1 MEATV
6 AHSSMCSFSSSLKG
20 SSLRGLL
27 QSSVSVGAH
36 LHSNALQNLFNSH
49 VAVPVFHS
57 GDLFLDDLTGFGVH
71 TGHVDFGDE
80 FDNGR
85 DRRIVAGA
93 VDSQLVKS
101 VVVIRLRV
109 SYKKFNE

>member
-1 MEATV
+1 M
-6 AHSSMCSFSSSLKG
+6 
-20 SSLRGLL
+20 
-27 QSSVSVGAH
+27 QD
-36 LHSNALQNLFNSH
+36 LFDSH

-71 TGHVDFGDE
+71 AGHVDFGDE
-80 FDNGR
+80 FENGR
-85 DRRIVAGA
+85 DRRIIAGA

-109 SYKKFNE
+109 SYKKLEIDKARSENNSKNKFVSAFATIDSSE